1 MREIGLFFGTFNPIH
16 TGHLILANHFAH
28 RADLD
33 EVWLVVTPQSPFKTR
48 NTLLDQFHRLDL
60 VHRAIAGNDRL
71 RASDIEFKL
80 PAPHYTV
87 HTLVHLQEKFPDY
100 RFSIIMG
107 EDNLL
112 GLKKWKNYEYLLD
125 HHKILVYPRISEEK
139 PSLLEHPAVKLVDAP
154 RLEISSSKIREL
166 LKSGDSVR
174 YLLPENIHDYVVSE
188 QFYR

>member
-16 TGHLILANHFAH
+16 TGHLILANHFAY
-28 RADLD
+28 RANLD

-48 NTLLDQFHRLDL
+48 NSMLDQYHRLDL

-80 PAPHYTV
+80 KAPHYTV
-87 HTLVHLQEKFPDY
+87 NTLVHLQEKFPEY

-107 EDNLL
+107 EDNLV
-112 GLKKWKNYEYLLD
+112 GLQKWKNYDYLLEN
-125 HHKILVYPRISEEK
+125 HNILVYPRIGKESAE
-139 PSLLEHPAVKLVDAP
+139 LLAHPAVRLVDAP

-174 YLLPENIHDYVVSE
+174 YLLPESIHDFVVSE

>member
-16 TGHLILANHFAH
+16 TGHLILANHFAY
-28 RADLD
+28 RANLD

-48 NTLLDQFHRLDL
+48 HTLLDQYLRLDL
-60 VHRAIAGNDRL
+60 VHRAIADNDRL

-87 HTLVHLQEKFPDY
+87 NTLVHLQEMFPQF

-107 EDNLL
+107 EDNLV
-112 GLKKWKNYEYLLD
+112 GLNKWKNYEYLLEN
-125 HHKILVYPRISEEK
+125 HKILVYPRIGNESA
-139 PSLLEHPAVKLVDAP
+139 SLLDHPAVTLVDAP

-166 LKSGDSVR
+166 LKTGDSVR
-174 YLLPENIHDYVVSE
+174 YLLPESIHDYVVSE